1 MLPALTPGP
10 LQVEPGERVR
20 AYAYGRDKVPFAKEV
35 EEQLQYPPKGAGSSL
50 DLVGFL
56 PADAVPRYY
65 YMSVRCQQAGILAQ
79 SATTHCRLSTASH
92 VQVISP

>member
-1 MLPALTPGP
+1 M
-10 LQVEPGERVR
+10 QVEPGDRVR
-20 AYAYGRDKVPFAKEV
+20 AYPYGRDRVPFPKEL

-65 YMSVRCQQAGILAQ
+65 YMSVRAGRPALW
-79 SATTHCRLSTASH
+79 HM
-92 VQVISP
+92 